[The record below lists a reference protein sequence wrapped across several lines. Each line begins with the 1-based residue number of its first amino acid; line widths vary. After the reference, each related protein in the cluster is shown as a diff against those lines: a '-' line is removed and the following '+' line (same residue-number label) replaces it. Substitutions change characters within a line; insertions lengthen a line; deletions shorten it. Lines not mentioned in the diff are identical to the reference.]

1 MVANVVANNANF
13 VDGKRLVLEA
23 TDIVRLIGETVTL
36 KKAGRRYNGLCPFHN
51 EKSPSFSVD
60 PAKQFFYCFGCKKG
74 GNAIDFVIER
84 DHAEFKDAL
93 HTLADW
99 AGVELPR
106 FEKNPEQ
113 ADRRK
118 QLLDAQS
125 AAAEIY
131 RKLLHAPQ
139 GKVALDYLRG
149 RGFDDATIKSFGL
162 GFAPA
167 AWDTLAQHGLL
178 RKFPAP
184 LLAEGGLLKRRENGD
199 GFYDT
204 FRDRVL
210 FPIRDEQ
217 GRPIAFGGRILPGS
231 DNPAKYLNS
240 PETPLFSKSRVL
252 FGLDLAKKRIVESRV
267 AVVFEGY
274 ADAAMAHQHGV
285 TNSVAVLGTAL
296 TPDHAQTLRRLA
308 DKIVLLFDAD
318 AAGGMAAKRSV
329 ELFLREPVEVA
340 VAELPAGVDPDE
352 FLQEHGKEPFE
363 QIIDKAPDAL
373 TFYWRQM
380 HRQFD
385 AATVTGRE
393 KALNEYLQTVADARD
408 AAGTVDQ
415 ARWGAILM
423 RIEKNTGVR
432 AADLNQRLRVEPPP
446 RPAAARQEPRKSKW
460 KQDENGKW
468 RRNEPA
474 YAGPRRSDL
483 PGVTN
488 ESGGSRAEAQLL
500 GALFND
506 PHLWQHVQAHVSP
519 EDFGDKRYRWLAG
532 RFWDQ
537 LRNEG
542 EPSFAEWLEA
552 AVIGVDD
559 SAGAA
564 ARAKAV
570 CIELADAAERLG
582 EPRQVAAEATRFF
595 LKRRDGR
602 QFDDLLAN
610 VRRGRDEDASGGEA
624 EASREEADMLRQLE
638 ARLRQDGRAGRTG

>member
-36 KKAGRRYNGLCPFHN
+36 KKAGRRYSGLCPFHN

-162 GFAPA
+162 GFAPNS
-167 AWDTLAQHGLL
+167 WDTLAQHGLL

-446 RPAAARQEPRKSKW
+446 RPAGAAGAAQEQVEAGRERQVASQRARLRRPAPQRSAGRDQRERRVAGRGAVAGRAVQRPAFVAARPGARLA
-460 KQDENGKW
+460 GGL
-468 RRNEPA
+468 RR
-474 YAGPRRSDL
+474 
-483 PGVTN
+483 
-488 ESGGSRAEAQLL
+488 
-500 GALFND
+500 
-506 PHLWQHVQAHVSP
+506 QAVS
-519 EDFGDKRYRWLAG
+519 LAG
-532 RFWDQ
+532 RAVLGPAAQ
-537 LRNEG
+537 RGRAELR
-542 EPSFAEWLEA
+542 
-552 AVIGVDD
+552 GVV
-559 SAGAA
+559 G
-564 ARAKAV
+564 
-570 CIELADAAERLG
+570 G
-582 EPRQVAAEATRFF
+582 
-595 LKRRDGR
+595 GGY
-602 QFDDLLAN
+602 
-610 VRRGRDEDASGGEA
+610 RRGRFGRGGGA
-624 EASREEADMLRQLE
+624 GQGGLHRISRCR
-638 ARLRQDGRAGRTG
+638 RTAGRTPAGGGRGNAIFPEAPGRAAVR

>member
-1 MVANVVANNANF
+1 MVANNASF

-36 KKAGRRYNGLCPFHN
+36 KKAGRRYSGLCPFHN

-99 AGVELPR
+99 AGVELPK

-113 ADRRK
+113 ADKRK
-118 QLLDAQS
+118 QLQEAH
-125 AAAEIY
+125 AAAADVY
-131 RKLLHAPQ
+131 RKLLHSRA
-139 GKVALDYLRG
+139 GKAALEYLKG
-149 RGFDDATIKSFGL
+149 RGFDDATIQAFGL
-162 GFAPA
+162 GFAPD

-178 RKFPAP
+178 RRFPAP
-184 LLAEGGLLKRRENGD
+184 LLAEGGLLKARDNG

-204 FRDRVL
+204 FRGRVL

-217 GRPIAFGGRILPGS
+217 GRTIAFGGRVLPGG

-352 FLQEHGKEPFE
+352 FLQEHGKEAF
-363 QIIDKAPDAL
+363 QARIDTAADAL

-380 HRQFD
+380 QKQFD
-385 AATVTGRE
+385 AASVTGRE
-393 KALNEYLQTVADARD
+393 KALNEYLKTVGDARD

-415 ARWGAILM
+415 ARWGAILL

-432 AADLNQRLRVEPPP
+432 AADLNQRFQSASPP
-446 RPAAARQEPRKSKW
+446 RPAAPPR
-460 KQDENGKW
+460 
-468 RRNEPA
+468 
-474 YAGPRRSDL
+474 
-483 PGVTN
+483 
-488 ESGGSRAEAQLL
+488 
-500 GALFND
+500 
-506 PHLWQHVQAHVSP
+506 
-519 EDFGDKRYRWLAG
+519 
-532 RFWDQ
+532 
-537 LRNEG
+537 
-542 EPSFAEWLEA
+542 A
-552 AVIGVDD
+552 A
-559 SAGAA
+559 
-564 ARAKAV
+564 
-570 CIELADAAERLG
+570 
-582 EPRQVAAEATRFF
+582 
-595 LKRRDGR
+595 
-602 QFDDLLAN
+602 
-610 VRRGRDEDASGGEA
+610 
-624 EASREEADMLRQLE
+624 
-638 ARLRQDGRAGRTG
+638 

>member
-1 MVANVVANNANF
+1 MVANPANF

-36 KKAGRRYNGLCPFHN
+36 KKAGRRFTGLCPFHN
-51 EKSPSFSVD
+51 EKSPSFGVD

-84 DHAEFKDAL
+84 DHADFKDAL

-131 RKLLHAPQ
+131 RKLLHSPQ
-139 GKVALDYLRG
+139 GKAALDYLHG
-149 RGFDDATIKSFGL
+149 RGFDDATIKNFGL
-162 GFAPA
+162 GFAPN
-167 AWDTLAQHGLL
+167 AWDTLAQNGLL

-184 LLAEGGLLKRRENGD
+184 LLAEGGLLKAKESG

-267 AVVFEGY
+267 AIVFEGY

-296 TPDHAQTLRRLA
+296 TPDHAQTLRRLS

-329 ELFLREPVEVA
+329 ELFLREPVDVA

-352 FLQEHGKEPFE
+352 FLQEHGREAFE
-363 QIIDKAPDAL
+363 QIVDKAADAL

-393 KALNEYLQTVADARD
+393 KALGEYLKTIGDARD
-408 AAGTVDQ
+408 AAGTVDV
-415 ARWGAILM
+415 ARWGSILM
-423 RIEKNTGVR
+423 RVQKTTGLGV
-432 AADLNQRLRVEPPP
+432 AELNRHFHVAPPP
-446 RPAAARQEPRKSKW
+446 RPAAARTEQRKSKW

-474 YAGPRRSDL
+474 YAGPHRSDL
-483 PGVTN
+483 PAATN
-488 ESGGSRAEAQLL
+488 ESAASRAEAQLL

-506 PHLWQHVQAHVSP
+506 PHLWQHVQAHVAP

-532 RFWDQ
+532 RFWDH

-559 SAGAA
+559 SGGAA
-564 ARAKAV
+564 RRAKAA
-570 CIELADAAERLG
+570 CIELAADAERLG
-582 EPRQVAAEATRFF
+582 EARQVAAEATRYF
-595 LKRRDGR
+595 LKRKDGR
-602 QFDDLLAN
+602 QLDDLLADA
-610 VRRGRDEDASGGEA
+610 RRGRDGDAPPAAGADDEA
-624 EASREEADMLRQLE
+624 AMLRRLE
-638 ARLRQDGRAGRTG
+638 ARLREDGRAGAKP

>member
-1 MVANVVANNANF
+1 MVANNANF
-13 VDGKRLVLEA
+13 LDGKRLVLEA

-36 KKAGRRYNGLCPFHN
+36 KKAGRRYGGLCPFHN

-99 AGVELPR
+99 AGVELPK

-118 QLLDAQS
+118 QLQEAQS
-125 AAAEIY
+125 AAAEVY
-131 RKLLHAPQ
+131 RKLLHGPQ
-139 GKVALDYLRG
+139 GKAALEYLKG
-149 RGFDDATIKSFGL
+149 RGFDDATIKRFGL
-162 GFAPA
+162 GFAPN
-167 AWDTLAQHGLL
+167 AWDTLAQSGLL

-184 LLAEGGLLKRRENGD
+184 LLAEGGLLKRREGGE

-274 ADAAMAHQHGV
+274 ADAAMAHQYGV

-308 DKIVLLFDAD
+308 DRIVLLFDAD

-329 ELFLREPVEVA
+329 ELFLREPIEVA

-352 FLQEHGKEPFE
+352 FLQEHGAEPF
-363 QIIDKAPDAL
+363 QQRIDTAADAL

-380 HRQFD
+380 QRQFD

-393 KALNEYLQTVADARD
+393 KALSEYLKTVGDARD

-415 ARWGAILM
+415 ARWGAILV
-423 RIEKNTGVR
+423 RIEKNTGLR
-432 AADLNQRLRVEPPP
+432 AADLNRRFRVEPPP
-446 RPAAARQEPRKSKW
+446 RAAGRGEPRKSKW

-488 ESGGSRAEAQLL
+488 ETGGSRAEAQLL

-506 PHLWQHVQAHVSP
+506 PHLWQHVQAHVAP
-519 EDFGDKRYRWLAG
+519 EDFGDKRYRWLAD
-532 RFWDQ
+532 RFWEHV
-537 LRNEG
+537 RNEG

-552 AVIGVDD
+552 SVIGVDE
-559 SAGAA
+559 AGGAA
-564 ARAKAV
+564 ARVKAA
-570 CIELADAAERLG
+570 CIELADDAERLG
-582 EPRQVAAEATRFF
+582 EARQLAAEATRYF
-595 LKRRDGR
+595 LRRKDGLAL
-602 QFDDLLAN
+602 DDLLATA
-610 VRRGRDEDASGGEA
+610 RRGRDEAGDTEQ
-624 EASREEADMLRQLE
+624 EADMLRRVEQ
-638 ARLRQDGRAGRTG
+638 RLRDGGRAGPK